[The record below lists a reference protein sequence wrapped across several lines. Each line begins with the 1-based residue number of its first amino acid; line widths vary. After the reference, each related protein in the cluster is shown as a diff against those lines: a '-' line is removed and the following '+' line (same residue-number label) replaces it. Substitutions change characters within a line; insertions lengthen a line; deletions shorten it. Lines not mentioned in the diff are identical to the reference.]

1 MRPKKASFV
10 ANSKSPGEET
20 EASPLIRYKTLGI
33 GAFIFLLLD
42 VLALT

>member
-10 ANSKSPGEET
+10 TNSKSPGEVMEV
-20 EASPLIRYKTLGI
+20 SPLIRYQALGI